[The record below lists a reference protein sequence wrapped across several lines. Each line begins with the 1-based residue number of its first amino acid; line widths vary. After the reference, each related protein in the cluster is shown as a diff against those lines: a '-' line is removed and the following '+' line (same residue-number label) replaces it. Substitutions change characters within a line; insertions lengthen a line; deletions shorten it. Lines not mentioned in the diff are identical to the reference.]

1 MLNKLNKNQYKMT
14 VTLRKRELK
23 DKGRFALYL
32 DIYMDKKQI
41 QENLKLYLEN
51 EKGNSTARQ
60 MNKQTL
66 EIAEKIRVERL
77 YQIQNDAFG
86 FKMPEK
92 KYFTYNEYFLE
103 LLKERRRT
111 GINQCTW
118 ESVYRHLNNYNKSIL
133 FTEITERYLE
143 EFKSYLLSKVK
154 INSASSY
161 FNIVKHTIHEAYRRR
176 LMKENPAD
184 RVKCIKQVDTHR
196 EYLTINEIKNLIE
209 TPCRYEVLKRAF
221 LFSCLTGLR
230 WSDVHNLKWK
240 DIRDIDGIAH
250 IIFTQRKT
258 KNAEV
263 LPISD
268 NATELLSDRGDENE
282 RVFVGLRYSSY
293 FNTALFTWVTN
304 AGIKKHI
311 TFHCARHSNAIL
323 LLNNGVDIFTVSKML
338 GHRELKTTSIYAKVL
353 NQTKIDAINKLPSF
367 SF

>member
-1 MLNKLNKNQYKMT
+1 MT
-14 VTLRKRELK
+14 VTIRRRQLK
-23 DKGRFALYL
+23 EKGKYALYL
-32 DIYMDKKQI
+32 DLYIHGKQF

-51 EKGNSTARQ
+51 EKGNVSIKQ

-66 EIAEKIRVERL
+66 AIAERIKIERL
-77 YQIQNDAFG
+77 HQLQNEAFG
-86 FKMPEK
+86 FKKPVK
-92 KYFTYNEYFLE
+92 KYLNYNDFFVE
-103 LLKERRRT
+103 LLEERKRT
-111 GINQCTW
+111 NINLSTW
-118 ESVYRHLNNYNKSIL
+118 EGVYKHLINFNKSIL

-143 EFKSYLLSKVK
+143 EFKSYLLKNLS

-161 FNIVKHTIHEAYRRR
+161 FNIIKYTIHEAYRRR
-176 LMKENPAD
+176 LIKENPAE
-184 RVKCIKQVDTHR
+184 RVKCIKSVDTHR
-196 EYLTINEIKNLIE
+196 EYLTIDEIKSLVE
-209 TPCRYEVLKRAF
+209 TPCRYEVLKKAF

-240 DIRDIDGIAH
+240 DIRDIDGVTH

-263 LPISD
+263 LPISE
-268 NATELLSDRGDENE
+268 NATELLTERADENE

-353 NQTKIDAINKLPSF
+353 NQTKIDAVNKLPSF